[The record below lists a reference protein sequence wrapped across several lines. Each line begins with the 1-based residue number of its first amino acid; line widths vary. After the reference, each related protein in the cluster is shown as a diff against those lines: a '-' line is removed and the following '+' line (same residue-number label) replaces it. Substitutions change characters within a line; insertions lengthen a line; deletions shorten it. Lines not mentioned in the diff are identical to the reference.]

1 MNKKH
6 ERTKFILKIIG
17 PIVIAAG
24 LACTATGF
32 ADMIISTN
40 EGDMPQL
47 FWLMII
53 GLPALGVGGMITLT
67 AFRRELTTYI
77 KNETVPVINE
87 AGSEITPAVSAVA
100 TAARAGGKNVCPHC
114 GKQNADGAK
123 FCRHC
128 GKPLYVTCP
137 ACGRNVRA
145 GAFCDKCGAKL
156 KSEQ

>member
-6 ERTKFILKIIG
+6 ERTKFIVKIIG

-24 LACTATGF
+24 LACAAAGI
-32 ADMIISTN
+32 ADMVISTG
-40 EGDMPQL
+40 EGDTPQL

-53 GLPALGVGGMITLT
+53 GLPTLGIGMMITIT
-67 AFRRELTTYI
+67 AFRREITRYM
-77 KNETVPVINE
+77 KNEAVPVINE

>member
-53 GLPALGVGGMITLT
+53 GLPALGIGGMITAA

-87 AGSEITPAVSAVA
+87 TGEEIAPAVSAIA
-100 TAARAGGKNVCPHC
+100 GAARANNEDACPFC
-114 GKQNADGAK
+114 GQPNDDGAE

-156 KSEQ
+156 NSEQ

>member
-53 GLPALGVGGMITLT
+53 GLPALGVGMMITIT
-67 AFRRELTTYI
+67 AFRREITRYM
-77 KNETVPVINE
+77 KNEAVPVINE
-87 AGSEITPAVSAVA
+87 TGTEIAPAISAVA
-100 TAARAGGKNVCPHC
+100 GAALTDNENTCPHC
-114 GKQNADGAK
+114 GQPNDDGAK

-128 GKPLYVTCP
+128 GKAIRVTCP
-137 ACGRNVRA
+137 HCGRNVRA

-156 KSEQ
+156 SSEQ